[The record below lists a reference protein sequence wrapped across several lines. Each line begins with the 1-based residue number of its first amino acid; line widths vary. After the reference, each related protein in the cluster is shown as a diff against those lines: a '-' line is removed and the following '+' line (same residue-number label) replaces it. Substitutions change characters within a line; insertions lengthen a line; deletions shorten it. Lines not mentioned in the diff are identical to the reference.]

1 MSEVINSIKQII
13 PGIDEQYRYSVDY
26 RPITEKDINN
36 LYEHNEKTTEYKRYY
51 IVKRLLKLGYPCKS
65 IDEFNY
71 MLPDSCVDYTYKR
84 LKCK

>member
-1 MSEVINSIKQII
+1 MSDITDSLFNNLDLDLKNY
-13 PGIDEQYRYSVDY
+13 IDE
-26 RPITEKDINN
+26 EDIDNTSI
-36 LYEHNEKTTEYKRYY
+36 ETKRDI
-51 IVKRLLKLGYPCKS
+51 IVKKLLKLGYPCKS